1 MIVAVDIGNTNIVLG
16 FIEGDDIV
24 GTYRISTKSSRTG
37 DEYGLLL
44 VQFLAMSGF
53 KPKDV
58 EGVVICSV
66 VPQVMHSFRAS
77 IVNFLGINPMVV
89 GPGIKTGVN
98 VRIDDPRTMGS
109 DCIVNCVGAYYLYD
123 GPSLVIDMGTA
134 TTFNYIDADANIRMC
149 VIAPGMQ
156 TSAHALA
163 GDTAQLPNV
172 EIARPACGI
181 MATNT
186 VASIQS
192 GLFYT
197 ALGGL
202 EKTVEVCH
210 EQIGSPFTVV
220 ATGGFSNLFKGETDA
235 IDHFDPALIFK
246 GMNLIYKRQKQHQQR
261 RHE

>member
-16 FIEGDDIV
+16 FIEDDEIV
-24 GTYRISTKSSRTG
+24 ATYRISTQSTHTA
-37 DEYGLLL
+37 DEYGLML
-44 VQFLAMSGF
+44 VQFLAMSGY
-53 KPKDV
+53 KTKDV
-58 EGVVICSV
+58 DGVIICSV

-77 IVNFLGINPMVV
+77 IVNFFGIDPMIV
-89 GPGIKTGVN
+89 GPGVKTGVN
-98 VRIDDPRTMGS
+98 LRIDDPKTMGT
-109 DCIVNCVGAYYLYD
+109 DCIVNCVASYYLYD
-123 GPSLVIDMGTA
+123 GASLVIDMGTA

-192 GLFYT
+192 GLYYA

-210 EQIGSPFTVV
+210 EQIGAPFTVV
-220 ATGGFSNLFKGETDA
+220 ATGGFSNLFKGQTDA
-235 IDHFDPALIFK
+235 IDVFDPDLIFR
-246 GMNLIYKRQKQHQQR
+246 GMSLIYKRQKQRPR
-261 RHE
+261 RRE

>member
-16 FIEGDDIV
+16 FIEDDEIH
-24 GTYRISTKSSRTG
+24 GRYRISTKAPRTG

-44 VQFLAMSGF
+44 VQFLAMSGY
-53 KPKDV
+53 KPEDV
-58 EGVVICSV
+58 EGVIICSV

-77 IVNFLGINPMVV
+77 IINFFNINPMIV

-98 VRIDDPRTMGS
+98 VRVDDPRTLGS
-109 DCIVNCVGAYYLYD
+109 DCIVNCVGAYYLYH
-123 GPSLVIDMGTA
+123 GACLVIDMGTA
-134 TTFNYIDADANIRMC
+134 TTFNYIDEDANIRMA

-172 EIARPACGI
+172 EIAEPATV

-186 VASIQS
+186 VASIQA
-192 GLFYT
+192 GLYYT

-202 EKTVEVCH
+202 EKTVEMCRQ
-210 EQIGSPFTVV
+210 ETGAPFTVV
-220 ATGGFSNLFKGETDA
+220 ATGGFASLFKGKTDA
-235 IDHFDPALIFK
+235 IDVFDPDLIFR
-246 GMNLIYKRQKQHQQR
+246 GMNLIYKRQMQR
-261 RHE
+261 GRR